1 MNINDKVLVTGASGF
16 VGRHICKLLV
26 QQKCKVLAI
35 VRRDDVYLKS
45 LGVQICI
52 ADLWDKEKLSHSLV
66 GMNYVIH
73 CAGDAVFGNGKQY
86 NMSNYELT
94 KHILNE
100 IVSNNIKINKFIYI
114 STIGAIDRCRSDIC
128 REKLNELS
136 VPNPT
141 SDYGISK
148 LNSEILV
155 RESGLNYVII
165 RPSMV
170 VGPDMRKNSHFAV
183 FIRYA
188 LSNSIISKFDWPGTF
203 SVVHVDDL
211 ASAIIHA
218 TFHPR
223 VNYETLFCAGE
234 EVVLGDL
241 FKKINP
247 NKFIIKISFAVK
259 VFKAIVPYLPFE
271 VKAMLLPALVANDQ
285 KLRFLGWKPK
295 YVGDDLF
302 KNIIKRESARINPKS
317 DINGQ
322 TVITGAASGLGL
334 ALLKKL
340 YPYRQNILLIDKDDS
355 SLKEIVKNFP
365 KCRKLIINLEE
376 YTDFET
382 IYAMSE
388 WNDYPI
394 NELYACAGIGYRG
407 KTADIDLKKNI
418 DIFRVNLLA
427 RLSMAHEVIKQMRLN
442 QFGRIVF
449 ISSSSAFQPLPYMAA
464 YAASNCALL
473 SLGESWAY
481 ENCDEG
487 IQFKVICPGG
497 MKTNFQDN
505 SGVKKIKGE
514 NLMNPDQV
522 ASIIFDNLYNDD
534 ISILI
539 SFRSKA
545 MNFVSRILPR
555 VILTKLWGHL
565 MGKMR

>member
-1 MNINDKVLVTGASGF
+1 MNIKDKILITGASGF
-16 VGRHICKLLV
+16 VGRHICKLLL
-26 QQKCKVLAI
+26 QQECEVLAI

-52 ADLWDKEKLSHSLV
+52 ADLWDREKLSNSLV
-66 GMNYVIH
+66 GVNYVIH
-73 CAGDAVFGNGKQY
+73 CAGDAVFGNGKHY
-86 NMSNYELT
+86 NISNYELT
-94 KHILNE
+94 KHIIDE
-100 IVSNNIKINKFIYI
+100 IVSSNAKINKFIHI
-114 STIGAIDRCRSDIC
+114 STIGAVDRCRSDIC
-128 REKLNELS
+128 SEKLNELS
-136 VPNPT
+136 IPNPT

-188 LSNSIISKFDWPGTF
+188 LSNSIASKFDWPGAF

-211 ASAIIHA
+211 ASAIVHA
-218 TFHPR
+218 TFHPK

-234 EVVLGDL
+234 EIVLGDL
-241 FKKINP
+241 FKKISP
-247 NKFIIKISFAVK
+247 KKFILKISLAVK
-259 VFKAIVPYLPFE
+259 VFKYLVPYLPFK

-285 KLRFLGWKPK
+285 KLRLLGWKPK
-295 YVGDDLF
+295 HVGYDIFIDL
-302 KNIIKRESARINPKS
+302 IKRETARINPKS

-340 YPYRQNILLIDKDDS
+340 YPYRQNILLIDKDEN
-355 SLKEIVKNFP
+355 SLSEIIKIFP
-365 KCRKLIINLEE
+365 KCRSLIFNLEE
-376 YTDFET
+376 YKDFKKM
-382 IYAMSE
+382 YAVSK

-394 NELYACAGIGYRG
+394 NELYSCAGIGHRG

-418 DIFRVNLLA
+418 DIFSVNILA

-449 ISSSSAFQPLPYMAA
+449 ISSSSAFQPLPYMAS
-464 YAASNCALL
+464 YAASNSALL

-497 MKTNFQDN
+497 MQTNFQDS

-514 NLMNPDQV
+514 NLMSPDHV
-522 ASIIFDNLYNDD
+522 ASIIFDNLYSNDV
-534 ISILI
+534 SILI
-539 SFRSKA
+539 SIRSKA
-545 MNFVSRILPR
+545 MNFLARILPR
-555 VILTKLWGHL
+555 VILTKLWGNL

>member
-1 MNINDKVLVTGASGF
+1 MNIKSKILVTGASGF
-16 VGRHICKLLV
+16 AGRHICKLRL
-26 QQKCKVLAI
+26 QQKCEVLAI

-52 ADLWDKEKLSHSLV
+52 ADLWDREKLSNSLV
-66 GMNYVIH
+66 GINYVIH

-100 IVSNNIKINKFIYI
+100 INSNNVKINKFIYI
-114 STIGAIDRCRSDIC
+114 STIGAVDRCRSDIC
-128 REKLNELS
+128 SEKLNELS
-136 VPNPT
+136 IPNPT

-155 RESGLNYVII
+155 RESGINYVII

-188 LSNSIISKFDWPGTF
+188 LSNSIVSKFDWPGAF

-211 ASAIIHA
+211 ASAIIQA
-218 TFHPR
+218 AFHPR
-223 VNYETLFCAGE
+223 VNYETLFCSGE
-234 EVVLGDL
+234 EIVLGDL

-247 NKFIIKISFAVK
+247 KGLMIKISFVVK
-259 VFKAIVPYLPFE
+259 FFKSIVAYLPFK

-285 KLRFLGWKPK
+285 KLRLLGWQPK
-295 YVGDDLF
+295 HVGDDIFIDL
-302 KNIIKRESARINPKS
+302 IKREAARINPKS

-340 YPYRQNILLIDKDDS
+340 YPYRQNILLIDKDET
-355 SLKEIVKNFP
+355 SLSEITKIFP
-365 KCRKLIINLEE
+365 KCRSLIFNLEE
-376 YTDFET
+376 YENFEKMYT
-382 IYAMSE
+382 MSE
-388 WNDYPI
+388 WTEYPI

-418 DIFRVNLLA
+418 DIFSVNILA

-497 MKTNFQDN
+497 MQTNFQDH

-514 NLMNPDQV
+514 KLMSPDQV
-522 ASIIFDNLYNDD
+522 ASIIFDNLYDND

-545 MNFVSRILPR
+545 MNFVARILPR
-555 VILTKLWGHL
+555 VILTNMWGNL